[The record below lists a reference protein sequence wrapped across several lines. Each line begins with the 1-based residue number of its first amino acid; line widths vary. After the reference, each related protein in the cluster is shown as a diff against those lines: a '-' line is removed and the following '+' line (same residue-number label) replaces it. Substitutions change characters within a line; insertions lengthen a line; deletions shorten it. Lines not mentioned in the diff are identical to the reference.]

1 MRDFSGCTPSELAE
15 LKTQLT
21 AAAEECSRRLHVAEL
36 LTSLQADFKCPITV
50 SRHDSPPSLCVCLS
64 VACLA
69 SVCVCMCVCVRV
81 RMCVCARVC
90 VRVCVCDCC
99 YACVS
104 CVLCVVSCVLL
115 SRCAAPSVRVQQD
128 RMIDP
133 VVAADGHSCKTGI
146 FCTALRF

>member
-69 SVCVCMCVCVRV
+69 SVCVCMCVCACANVRV
-81 RMCVCARVC
+81 CTSVCAC
-90 VRVCVCDCC
+90 VRV
-99 YACVS
+99 
-104 CVLCVVSCVLL
+104 
-115 SRCAAPSVRVQQD
+115 
-128 RMIDP
+128 
-133 VVAADGHSCKTGI
+133 
-146 FCTALRF
+146 